1 MKRVHE
7 EQYSEIATPADFNFE
22 ECLVHLGRSSQENL
36 YRLDDSGITKLLK
49 IGGQLVL
56 FRIVPAAGALR
67 IEFPLGVP
75 AYQERD
81 EVAAYIEDW
90 FDLQT
95 DLQGFY
101 AIAETD
107 PVLKSVVRQHY
118 GLRVIGVPDLFEAL
132 VWAVM
137 GQQINLTFAYTL
149 KKRFVENFGE
159 SLFYENERYWTFPSA
174 EKIASLN
181 VADLRALQLTVRK
194 SEYILG
200 IAQAMATGELQKQR
214 LLQEPDM
221 ERVLLEIRGIGAWS
235 ANYVMMKCLHSQS
248 AFPLADVGLHNALK
262 AQLQLD
268 RKPTPAEIMELAKN
282 WEGWQAYATFY
293 LWRSLL

>member
-1 MKRVHE
+1 
-7 EQYSEIATPADFNFE
+7 
-22 ECLVHLGRSSQENL
+22 RSSQENL
-36 YRLDDSGITKLLK
+36 YRLDDSRITKLLK

-56 FRIVPAAGALR
+56 FRIVPFRIVPIAGALR

-75 AYQERD
+75 SFQERD

-90 FDLQT
+90 FDLKT

-101 AIAETD
+101 AMAETD
-107 PVLKSVVRQHY
+107 PVLNGVVRQHY

-159 SLFYENERYWTFPSA
+159 SLVYENERYWTFPSA
-174 EKIASLN
+174 EKIAGLN
-181 VADLRALQLTVRK
+181 VADLRALQLTGRK

-282 WEGWQAYATFY
+282 WAGWQAYATFY

>member
-7 EQYSEIATPADFNFE
+7 EQYSEIATPVDFNIG

-36 YRLDDSGITKLLK
+36 YRLDDKGITKLLK

-56 FRIVPAAGALR
+56 FRIVPIAGALR

-75 AYQERD
+75 SLQDREEA
-81 EVAAYIEDW
+81 AAYIEDW
-90 FDLQT
+90 FDLKT

-101 AIAETD
+101 AMAETD
-107 PVLKSVVRQHY
+107 PILNGVVRQHY
-118 GLRVIGVPDLFEAL
+118 GLRIIGVPDLFEAL
-132 VWAVM
+132 AWAVM
-137 GQQINLTFAYTL
+137 GQQINLSFAYTV
-149 KKRFVENFGE
+149 KKRFVQSFGE
-159 SLFYENERYWTFPSA
+159 SLVYENEIYWTFPSA
-174 EKIASLN
+174 ETIASLN
-181 VADLRALQLTVRK
+181 VDDLRALQLTSRK

-200 IAQAMATGELQKQR
+200 IAHAMATGGLQKQR

-221 ERVLLEIRGIGAWS
+221 ERVLLGIRGIGSWS

>member
-1 MKRVHE
+1 MKRLHE
-7 EQYSEIATPADFNFE
+7 EQYSQIATPADFNVE

-36 YRLDDSGITKLLK
+36 YRLDGSGITKLLK
-49 IGGQLVL
+49 IREQLVL
-56 FRIVPAAGALR
+56 FRIVPIAGALR

-75 AYQERD
+75 SLQERE

-95 DLQGFY
+95 DLRGFY
-101 AIAETD
+101 AMAETD
-107 PVLKSVVRQHY
+107 PVLSGLVRQYY
-118 GLRVIGVPDLFEAL
+118 GLRIMGVPDLFEAL

-137 GQQINLTFAYTL
+137 GQQINLTFAYTV
-149 KKRFVENFGE
+149 KKRFVESFGE
-159 SLFYENERYWTFPSA
+159 SLIYENETYWTFPSA
-174 EKIASLN
+174 EAIASLN
-181 VADLRALQLTVRK
+181 VDDLRALQLTGRK

-200 IAQAMATGELQKQR
+200 IAHAMASGELQKDQ
-214 LLQEPDM
+214 LLQKMDM
-221 ERVLLEIRGIGAWS
+221 ERILLGIRGIGAWS
-235 ANYVMMKCLHSQS
+235 ANYVMMKCLHSPS

-262 AQLQLD
+262 VQLQLD
-268 RKPTPAEIMELAKN
+268 RKPTLGEIAELAKN

>member
-7 EQYSEIATPADFNFE
+7 KLYSEISMPVDFNFE

-36 YRLDDSGITKLLK
+36 YRLNEGRITKLLK
-49 IGGQLVL
+49 VDGQLVL
-56 FRIVPAAGALR
+56 FQINPTAGALR

-75 AYQERD
+75 SLQERD
-81 EVAAYIEDW
+81 KVAAYIEDW

-95 DLQGFY
+95 DLRGFY
-101 AIAETD
+101 AMAETD
-107 PVLKSVVRQHY
+107 PVLNGVVRQHY
-118 GLRVIGVPDLFEAL
+118 GLRVIGIPDLFEAL

-137 GQQINLTFAYTL
+137 GQQINLIFAYTL

-159 SLFYENERYWTFPSA
+159 SLVYEEERYWAFPSA
-174 EKIASLN
+174 EKIAALN
-181 VADLRALQLTVRK
+181 VADLRALQLNGRK
-194 SEYILG
+194 SEYILS
-200 IAQAMATGELQKQR
+200 IAAAMASGELKKER

-221 ERVLLEIRGIGAWS
+221 ERALLEIRGIGAWS

-262 AQLQLD
+262 AQLQLG
-268 RKPTPAEIMELAKN
+268 RKPTLAEIMELAKN
-282 WEGWQAYATFY
+282 WQGWQAYATFY